1 MLPTTAEKLQNFFGV
16 FLQFQIGVDSL
27 TADYSAGK
35 ILSLY
40 PDLVAKP
47 LEGHPSPYV
56 VTLAYH
62 TNSEKL
68 KILND
73 FVQWVKDLML
83 DRN

>member
-1 MLPTTAEKLQNFFGV
+1 
-16 FLQFQIGVDSL
+16 
-27 TADYSAGK
+27 
-35 ILSLY
+35 LSLY